1 VAIRKTRPAGEPALL
16 GPRTR
21 PAGEPALHAPCRFR
35 PFAPI

>member
-1 VAIRKTRPAGEPALL
+1 VAIRKTRPAGEPALH